1 MNTKI
6 SHSVNGSVWMKAAEI
21 NRESSISFT
30 DAKDQVWKPLHR
42 IVMAEV
48 WLSIS
53 DELLNP
59 FEL

>member
-1 MNTKI
+1 MRVSKKVTED
-6 SHSVNGSVWMKAAEI
+6 VWMKAAEI

-30 DAKDQVWKPLHR
+30 DANDQVWKPLHR